1 MHRFN
6 LRRKK
11 EKKRKQNKTK
21 PQKTGQLIKTIMAQI
36 KEAIFNKK
44 VTLTDVIKI
53 FF

>member
-11 EKKRKQNKTK
+11 ENKTKQKK

-44 VTLTDVIKI
+44 VTLTDVIKN